1 MAERE
6 DDLSISLKKQNPLY
20 AFCHLPIFQYKVIN
34 QFILLIEESKFHLL
48 SSILKVI
55 TIVFLFYISLLASK
69 KL

>member
-34 QFILLIEESKFHLL
+34 QFILL